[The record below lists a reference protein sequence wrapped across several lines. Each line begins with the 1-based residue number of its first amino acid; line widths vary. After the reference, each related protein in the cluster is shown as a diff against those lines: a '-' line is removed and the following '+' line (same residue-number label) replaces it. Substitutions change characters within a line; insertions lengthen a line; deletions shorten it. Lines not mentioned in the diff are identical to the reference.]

1 MSAPGGI
8 LDSFAKIVKIAS
20 KKDKSTP
27 LIYIIEHLNE
37 LKFRLGEVRKKLE
50 NRYQELIVK
59 YLQFRQKNDVQR
71 MAVIAEECKN
81 VESLLNVINV
91 ADIAFE
97 RVIERL
103 RTIDIVSDVR
113 AVLSVTSMLNELKYR
128 LSEVMPEIATAI
140 DSVVNSV
147 NSLVSVTKAPA
158 APQQAVTI
166 TKEVEEMFK
175 EIETQARERIMRIKR
190 VSAGQD
196 YSVIEEL
203 ERIASP
209 QPAPSITPRAAVE
222 SRSVVEAVPTAFH
235 VAERVNRMD
244 LELAVLE
251 YIRRHG
257 GFINVSDCAKRL
269 GVSREQVIEA
279 LKALE
284 RRGLIRIA
292 R

>member
-20 KKDKSTP
+20 RKDKSTP

-37 LKFRLGEVRKKLE
+37 LKLRLGEIRNKLE
-50 NRYQELIVK
+50 RRYQELIVK

-166 TKEVEEMFK
+166 TKEVEEMFR
-175 EIETQARERIMRIKR
+175 EIENQARERILQIKR
-190 VSAGQD
+190 VSAGPN
-196 YSVIEEL
+196 YSVLEEL
-203 ERIASP
+203 ERMTT
-209 QPAPSITPRAAVE
+209 QQTPSITPTAVVE
-222 SRSVVEAVPTAFH
+222 KHSVVEAVPTAFH
-235 VAERVNRMD
+235 VANRVNRID

-257 GFINVSDCAKRL
+257 GFINISDCAKRL